1 MYHLCQLALP
11 TPVLG
16 EPRLQPCYL
25 RVMTRQPAASYHMI
39 GDSVQTRGRWYSTHD
54 FANLCEMGTYTEN
67 LGARE
72 QHANCTQKGAFAD
85 LIQGVGTDDM
95 KE

>member
-1 MYHLCQLALP
+1 M
-11 TPVLG
+11 
-16 EPRLQPCYL
+16 
-25 RVMTRQPAASYHMI
+25 
-39 GDSVQTRGRWYSTHD
+39 HD

-85 LIQGVGTDDM
+85 LTQGVGTDDI